1 MVGTPAGTRAKRLPR
16 RRNPTYDSGDG
27 DKEMLMRGCITFLAL
42 LAVTQLWQAN
52 LSPAGAI
59 EQLSIEEL
67 QTGRFLSVSF
77 FGIGKYTSVSKET
90 VEVQDDAGGGELK
103 QFFFHVTPERTVF
116 LSSCSGDVDVYSVAR
131 ERMGTTIRAGVP
143 TKVELECDSQET
155 TFKHRSSTTGLVLMQ
170 AGKDE
175 LQFYASEFTVR
186 RSEST
191 IGYGGA
197 DDYLMTDWGGSSDAV
212 LFSVRFGTEDKKTG
226 LRTCR
231 VTAAVA
237 LGAYGSTVHH
247 ADTGQT
253 LGSFSMFDKSLSP
266 DQEGAECTE
275 HMPFFTSD
283 RGPSAALQAND
294 EQDEEQ
300 QAPPAKKPAWHTIP
314 GSK

>member
-1 MVGTPAGTRAKRLPR
+1 
-16 RRNPTYDSGDG
+16 
-27 DKEMLMRGCITFLAL
+27 MRGCITFLAF
-42 LAVTQLWQAN
+42 LAVTQFWQAN

-67 QTGRFLSVSF
+67 QTGTFLSVSF
-77 FGIGKYTSVSKET
+77 FGIGKYTSTSKET
-90 VEVQDDAGGGELK
+90 VEVQTDAGGGELN

-116 LSSCSGDVDVYSVAR
+116 LSSCSGDGDIYSVAR
-131 ERMGTTIRAGVP
+131 ERMGTEIKAGVP
-143 TKVELECDSQET
+143 TKVELECNSQEGT
-155 TFKHRSSTTGLVLMQ
+155 YKHRSSTTGLVLMQ
-170 AGKDE
+170 AGEDE
-175 LQFYASEFTVR
+175 LQFYASEFTVS

-191 IGYGGA
+191 IGDGGA
-197 DDYLMTDWGGSSDAV
+197 DDYLVTDWGGSSDSV

-237 LGAYGSTVHH
+237 VGAYGSTVHH
-247 ADTGQT
+247 ADTDQT

-275 HMPFFTSD
+275 LLPFFTSGE
-283 RGPSAALQAND
+283 RPSATLQADD

-300 QAPPAKKPAWHTIP
+300 QTPPAKKPAWHTIP
-314 GSK
+314 SSK